1 MPILLGQR
9 ETPPLVVSGELR
21 SVHEEGPT
29 TDETGTRRLVG
40 ERLRRFQN
48 EIENRLKSGDF
59 RAARHKLRKMLANR
73 SARLQSLI
81 MANAKLP
88 NSERRSIAEL
98 EGMVGAVSPMTRQAR
113 PQAFALSKPDGG
125 HRPVF
130 KFGLEDRACAVL
142 IREALKPFA
151 RAHPRLAC
159 HPAQVLLSGGLP
171 AACEHLRQALDAAP
185 SGAVFVQ
192 IDAKRFFPSIAC
204 EGLAGMTGLPPEVI
218 HRHLSVEHMDVRGKR
233 SLEGVLSINRN
244 DQGDETPAPAGVGR
258 EKGDAALGGIA
269 TGSAAASLV
278 AEMVMGHILRD
289 AGSLPGLI
297 ALIVYSDN
305 IGAVVQ
311 SREEALAVQ
320 AAVLGAFS
328 RSRAGPLSASKV
340 SIKDVATGFNFL
352 GYRWKQQDGTV
363 HAEPSRL
370 RHERWE
376 IGFGSDL
383 IFALACNETAAFD
396 RLRRRLHGYARS
408 KAEWAGRSKFIDRW
422 TERIADYE
430 AIVRTRLKSLPA
442 PTAIEQ
448 VAIYPD
454 QLKRLCGAPPDH

>member
-1 MPILLGQR
+1 MSTFTPAI
-9 ETPPLVVSGELR
+9 TPPATFAQRGITQEAINLSGGREK
-21 SVHEEGPT
+21 
-29 TDETGTRRLVG
+29 
-40 ERLRRFQN
+40 LRRFQS
-48 EIENRLKSGDF
+48 EIENCLAAGDL
-59 RAARHKLRKMLANR
+59 RAAKHKLRKMLSNPSVRLRCLVLAN
-73 SARLQSLI
+73 S
-81 MANAKLP
+81 KLP
-88 NSERRSIAEL
+88 MEDRRSIADLAEL
-98 EGMVGAVSPMTRQAR
+98 VDQVTPMTRHAR
-113 PQAFALSKPDGG
+113 PRAFALPKPDGG
-125 HRPVF
+125 RRPVF

-171 AACEHLRQALDAAP
+171 VACEHLRHALDAAP

-204 EGLAGMTGLPPEVI
+204 EALARMTGLPPEVI

-233 SLEGVLSINRN
+233 SLENALSMNG
-244 DQGDETPAPAGVGR
+244 QGQGGETPAPSGVGR
-258 EKGDAALGGIA
+258 EKGDAALSGIA

-305 IGAVVQ
+305 IGVVVR

-352 GYRWKQQDGTV
+352 GYRWRRQKGAI

-376 IGFGSDL
+376 IGFADDLLFAFSGGSL
-383 IFALACNETAAFD
+383 EPFD
-396 RLRRRLHGYARS
+396 RLRSRLRGYANS
-408 KAEWAGRSKFIDRW
+408 KAEWAGRDKFIVKWESSISDC
-422 TERIADYE
+422 ERIIKAGL
-430 AIVRTRLKSLPA
+430 AVPRTTDPA
-442 PTAIEQ
+442 PIQRQTFW
-448 VAIYPD
+448 D
-454 QLKRLCGAPPDH
+454 QRPRPPAAPR

>member
-1 MPILLGQR
+1 MLVDHSQVVTSSVR
-9 ETPPLVVSGELR
+9 EAEAQTGEAAVR
-21 SVHEEGPT
+21 QHA
-29 TDETGTRRLVG
+29 R
-40 ERLRRFQN
+40 ERLRRFQK
-48 EIENRLKSGDF
+48 EIENRLEDGDL

-73 SARLQSLI
+73 SVRLRSLI
-81 MANAKLP
+81 VANRKEP
-88 NSERRSIAEL
+88 VQGRRDLAQLVEL
-98 EGMVGAVSPMTRQAR
+98 IDSVAPMIRHASPVG
-113 PQAFALSKPDGG
+113 FALSKPDGG

-171 AACEHLRQALDAAP
+171 VACEHLRQALDAAP
-185 SGAVFVQ
+185 SGAVFLQ
-192 IDAKRFFPSIAC
+192 IDAKRFFPSIAS

-233 SLEGVLSINRN
+233 SLASALAINGN
-244 DQGDETPAPAGVGR
+244 DQGDETPAPSGVGR
-258 EKGDAALGGIA
+258 EKRDAALGGIA

-305 IGAVVQ
+305 IGAVVRT
-311 SREEALAVQ
+311 REEALALQ
-320 AAVLGAFS
+320 EAVLGAFS

-352 GYRWKQQDGTV
+352 GYRWRRQEGTV

-376 IGFGSDL
+376 IGFADDL
-383 IFALACNETAAFD
+383 MFALSADEIAVFD
-396 RLRRRLHGYARS
+396 RFRTRLRGYANS
-408 KAEWAGRSKFIDRW
+408 KREWAGRTKFMARW
-422 TERIADYE
+422 EDRIADYE
-430 AIVRTRLKSLPA
+430 AMVRTRLGHSLGTSEKGGQTNSSA
-442 PTAIEQ
+442 ESLACSSTSSMA
-448 VAIYPD
+448 
-454 QLKRLCGAPPDH
+454 

>member
-1 MPILLGQR
+1 MPMRQESTVCFRYIFRQHTVSTLTLSVTPTAAVAQR
-9 ETPPLVVSGELR
+9 GTQEAINLSGGREK
-21 SVHEEGPT
+21 
-29 TDETGTRRLVG
+29 
-40 ERLRRFQN
+40 LRRFQN
-48 EIENRLKSGDF
+48 EIENRLTVGDL
-59 RAARHKLRKMLANR
+59 RAAKHKLRKMLSNR
-73 SARLQSLI
+73 SVRLRCLVL
-81 MANAKLP
+81 ANSKLP
-88 NSERRSIAEL
+88 MADRRSISDLAEL
-98 EGMVGAVSPMTRQAR
+98 VDQVTPMTRHACPR
-113 PQAFALSKPDGG
+113 AFALSKPDGG

-142 IREALKPFA
+142 IHEALKPFA

-171 AACEHLRQALDAAP
+171 VACEHLRRALDAAP
-185 SGAVFVQ
+185 SGAVFIQ

-233 SLEGVLSINRN
+233 SLECALAINGN
-244 DQGDETPAPAGVGR
+244 DQRDETPAPSGVGR
-258 EKGDAALGGIA
+258 EKRDAALGGIA

-305 IGAVVQ
+305 IGAVVRT
-311 SREEALAVQ
+311 REEARALQ
-320 AAVLGAFS
+320 EAVLGAFS

-340 SIKDVATGFNFL
+340 SIKEVATGFNFL
-352 GYRWKQQDGTV
+352 GYRWRRQEGTV

-376 IGFGSDL
+376 IGFADDLLFAFSGGSL
-383 IFALACNETAAFD
+383 EPLD
-396 RLRRRLHGYARS
+396 RLRSRLRGYANS
-408 KAEWAGRSKFIDRW
+408 KAEWAGGDKLVAKWESYISDCESVIK
-422 TERIADYE
+422 A
-430 AIVRTRLKSLPA
+430 RLAVP
-442 PTAIEQ
+442 Q
-448 VAIYPD
+448 HG
-454 QLKRLCGAPPDH
+454 Q

>member
-1 MPILLGQR
+1 MSTLTVSVTPTAACAQR
-9 ETPPLVVSGELR
+9 GTTQEAITLSGGREK
-21 SVHEEGPT
+21 
-29 TDETGTRRLVG
+29 
-40 ERLRRFQN
+40 LRRFQN
-48 EIENRLKSGDF
+48 EIENRLTAGDL
-59 RAARHKLRKMLANR
+59 RAAKHKLRKMLSNR
-73 SARLQSLI
+73 SVRLRCLAI
-81 MANAKLP
+81 ANSKLP
-88 NSERRSIAEL
+88 MADRRSVADL
-98 EGMVGAVSPMTRQAR
+98 AVLVDQVAPMNRHAC

-171 AACEHLRQALDAAP
+171 VACEHLRQALDAAP
-185 SGAVFVQ
+185 SGAVFIQ

-218 HRHLSVEHMDVRGKR
+218 HRHLSVKHMDVRGKR
-233 SLEGVLSINRN
+233 SLENALSMKGQ
-244 DQGDETPAPAGVGR
+244 DQGDETPAPSGVGR

-278 AEMVMGHILRD
+278 AEIVMGHILRD

-305 IGAVVQ
+305 IGAVVRT
-311 SREEALAVQ
+311 REEALALQ
-320 AAVLGAFS
+320 EAVLGAFS

-352 GYRWKQQDGTV
+352 GYRWRRQEGTV

-376 IGFGSDL
+376 ISFGNDL
-383 IFALACNETAAFD
+383 MFALSGDEIGEFD
-396 RLRRRLHGYARS
+396 ALRARLQGYAAS
-408 KAEWAGRSKFIDRW
+408 KSAWGGWEQFLARW
-422 TERIADYE
+422 EKLISDYE
-430 AIVRTRLKSLPA
+430 KSVAVRLSLPA
-442 PTAIEQ
+442 Q
-448 VAIYPD
+448 
-454 QLKRLCGAPPDH
+454 QLRAS

>member
-1 MPILLGQR
+1 MSTLTLSVAPPAAFAQR
-9 ETPPLVVSGELR
+9 ATMQEAINLC
-21 SVHEEGPT
+21 EGR
-29 TDETGTRRLVG
+29 EK
-40 ERLRRFQN
+40 LRRFQN
-48 EIENRLKSGDF
+48 EIDNRLTAGDL
-59 RAARHKLRKMLANR
+59 RAAKHKLRKMLSNR
-73 SARLQSLI
+73 SVRLRCLVL
-81 MANAKLP
+81 ANSKLP
-88 NSERRSIAEL
+88 VVDRRSTSDLAEL
-98 EGMVGAVSPMTRQAR
+98 VDQVTPMTRHAY
-113 PQAFALSKPDGG
+113 PWAFALSKPDGG

-142 IREALKPFA
+142 IHEALKPFA

-171 AACEHLRQALDAAP
+171 VACEHLRQALDAAP
-185 SGAVFVQ
+185 SGAVFIQ

-233 SLEGVLSINRN
+233 SLECALAINGN
-244 DQGDETPAPAGVGR
+244 DQRDETPAPSGVGR
-258 EKGDAALGGIA
+258 EKRDAALGGIA

-297 ALIVYSDN
+297 ALVVYSDN
-305 IGAVVQ
+305 IGAVVRT
-311 SREEALAVQ
+311 REEARAVQ
-320 AAVLGAFS
+320 EAVLGAFS

-352 GYRWKQQDGTV
+352 GYRWRRQEGTV

-376 IGFGSDL
+376 LGLADDL
-383 IFALACNETAAFD
+383 LFAFSGDSLVPFEGLRS
-396 RLRRRLHGYARS
+396 RLRGYANS
-408 KAEWAGRSKFIDRW
+408 KAEWAGRAKLVAKWEDQIASY
-422 TERIADYE
+422 ERI
-430 AIVRTRLKSLPA
+430 VRDRIAL
-442 PTAIEQ
+442 
-448 VAIYPD
+448 D
-454 QLKRLCGAPPDH
+454 QHQ